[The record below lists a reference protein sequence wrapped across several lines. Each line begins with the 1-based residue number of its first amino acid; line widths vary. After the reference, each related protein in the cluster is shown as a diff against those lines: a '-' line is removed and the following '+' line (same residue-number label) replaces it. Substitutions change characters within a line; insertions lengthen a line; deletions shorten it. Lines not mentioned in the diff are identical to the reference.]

1 VGSATRE
8 ALDRAK
14 AELADAPEVTLRTG
28 EQVLSAGRTIDTTA
42 QLKALLADPS
52 IEFADKGAIVTRI
65 FGSYDAAAVRI
76 LSGIA
81 QSRWSS
87 PEQLI
92 DGIEEIGIRAVARA
106 SGDDGSIESELFS
119 FARAVDSDD
128 ELELALGSKLGD
140 PAKRIAIV
148 EQLLTGKASDATLVL
163 LSYAVQTQRGR
174 RLVEVIAHIAEIVA
188 QDAGA
193 MVVSIT
199 AAAPPTESQL
209 DRLRAS
215 LSKRYGRTPRFAITI
230 DPRLIGG
237 LRVQIGDEVI
247 DGSVANRLAD
257 LRLKLAG

>member
-1 VGSATRE
+1 MGSATRE

-14 AELADAPEVTLRTG
+14 AELAQAQEVTLRTG
-28 EQVLSAGRTIDTTA
+28 EQLLAAGRAIDGTP
-42 QLKALLADPS
+42 QLKALVADPS
-52 IEFADKGAIVTRI
+52 VESAEKGALVNRI
-65 FGSYDAAAVRI
+65 FGSFDDTAVRV
-76 LSGIA
+76 LSGIV

-87 PEQLI
+87 PAQLI
-92 DGIEEIGIRAVARA
+92 DGIEEIGIRAIARA
-106 SGDDGSIESELFS
+106 SGDDGTIEAELFA

-140 PAKRIAIV
+140 TSRRV
-148 EQLLTGKASDATLVL
+148 EVVESLLSGKASDATVALV
-163 LSYAVQTQRGR
+163 SYAVQTQRGR

-199 AAAPPTESQL
+199 AAAPPTASQL
-209 DRLRAS
+209 DRLRSS
-215 LSKRYGRTPRFAITI
+215 LTTRYGRTPRFAITI
-230 DPRLIGG
+230 DPLLIGG

-257 LRLKLAG
+257 LRLRLAG

>member
-1 VGSATRE
+1 MGSATRE

-14 AELADAPEVTLRTG
+14 AELAEASEVSLRTG
-28 EQVLSAGRTIDTTA
+28 EQLLAAGRTIDSTP

-52 IEFADKGAIVTRI
+52 VESADKGALVTRI
-65 FGSYDAAAVRI
+65 FGSYDPAALRI

-87 PEQLI
+87 PVQLI

-106 SGDDGSIESELFS
+106 SGDDGTIESELFA

-140 PAKRIAIV
+140 PTRRVQVV
-148 EQLLTGKASDATLVL
+148 ERLLTGKASDATLALVT
-163 LSYAVQTQRGR
+163 YAVQTQRGR
-174 RLVEVIAHIAEIVA
+174 RLVEVIGHIAEIVA

-199 AAAPPTESQL
+199 AAAPPTASQL
-209 DRLRAS
+209 DRLRSS
-215 LSKRYGRTPRFAITI
+215 LTQRYGRTPRFAITI